1 MAQNNEY
8 DDLVSELDSSQSQ
21 QLKSADFAS
30 QGIDPEKKAESFRLS
45 EQYKVP
51 VEFVESN
58 FDSFK
63 KESSKVKDDEYD
75 SLARDYKATS
85 TFLSDVN
92 NAGLAKDDVDSLK
105 ALEDVNKKSFSEGIG
120 KSALLGLSRMN
131 ENILNIPAATYDLA
145 AYIPNLILEKSGAD
159 YRYRSTDLPWLSS
172 AFGTKDYYK
181 KTSDYYSKEVP
192 EVNSSTVELLK
203 SGKYEDAGKALAYQ
217 VATNA
222 PQQLFLL
229 TATLMGRPDVGLT
242 GIGAVATSGNIQE
255 VVESGKDPAK
265 FIPGAVAKGAVEVA
279 TEKLGTL
286 SFIEKWGG
294 SLADIAGKEGM
305 KEVWK
310 AFGKTIA
317 AGVLTE
323 GTEEVAASFASDFV
337 DYSTGYNPVTF
348 EQSLNNALN
357 SLLVGGVS
365 GGVITAPSAVMVGIQ
380 KSLEVKQAKD
390 DAQMYEDIGNGVE
403 NSKLYKRLPKK
414 MEEFVN
420 SAVKDGPLEKVYISK
435 EAFTQYFQTKNLSP
449 SEEAAKL
456 GISKEFNEA
465 METGSDIVLPMGTW
479 VTNAVGTEHY
489 KGLKEDVRFSADQ
502 MSEREHKAETEQLKS
517 EMKAQVEAAKKAE
530 DDGQEIVD
538 EVYNMLVQA
547 GVPKNEAN
555 KAAPLWRAI
564 KVVAERNGRD
574 VKQEWNKYNLKI
586 VKSEQDPTT
595 GSYMFDGQPQDDS
608 PQYDMTK
615 DENGLYKYDDIV
627 LNNIYSSIAQGEAG
641 GAVLPDG
648 RRTSSTFPEFFKNKG
663 LKKKDVLKII
673 DKHRSGVMLSEGQK
687 DTLNMLYEDA
697 IEMYKRGQF
706 FQTKDGDTLDLY
718 HGTKSKDQFSEF
730 KLNDVVGTLGR
741 GVYTSEDKDGLA
753 SIYGKNGRLIELQ
766 VKNKN
771 KIIDSSTELSE
782 QDINKIKES
791 IDPTVFKI
799 LESEDDFSGNYA
811 SFFRRLQLRVNE
823 YNSMNDASIEDQ
835 TIKAAES
842 LDIIGLR
849 TPGREVIVFD
859 PKNITNKNG
868 ASFFQTKAIKQ
879 KAEFLG
885 FDTSRVLYHGGPAK
899 ITQFKTNPK
908 GANKYLEGVYMAY
921 GKNDA
926 SRYADFAK
934 KDTGDSEIYEFY
946 PPKNLLNLDSFELVD
961 EAIVKMGLEIP
972 VLKKSK
978 QYKYN
983 PEMTNLMKMRVAVE
997 KSGVKNKDVDA
1008 VLKNKLVDAG
1018 YSGLDTSNDQIV
1030 VVFDPNNVKSTSAEF
1045 EKLGTIYNQQAGSIQ
1060 GSTSFGLNKETT
1072 ITLFKQADQSTFLHE
1087 SAHFFL
1093 EFFADIATSETAS
1106 DQAKKD
1112 WAEILNYLGV
1122 KDRSEI
1128 ETKHHEK
1135 WAETFETYLMKGEA
1149 PTPLLRK
1156 AFNTFK
1162 VWLKK
1167 VYGAAKSING
1177 IEITPAI
1184 SGVMDRMLAT
1194 DEEINDAEVR
1204 LGVTNLFKDPIAAG
1218 MNEDEA
1224 AKYKEAIEG
1233 AKIYAEAQLMEKL
1246 MDELNRKQSKQYKEK
1261 FDQYRSEYYKELT
1274 QNKIYDVISIL
1285 KSGKNIAGVTI
1296 ENAPKINRDSVVKHF
1311 GESIAQQL
1319 PKQMYSKSKGQDIYV
1334 VADMMGYFVPDQMI
1348 PDIIES
1354 APIDDVARQ
1363 KANERIK
1370 QESPELFKEPEIK
1383 GEALMALHNNKRGEL
1398 LKFEMDFLQKNY
1410 ASVFKDAIRRTVRRT
1425 PLDQEVRAQAK
1436 KIVGNMSTRDLKPH
1450 LYSRAEAK
1458 ASKEAGIKLAKGD
1471 IKGAFEAKRLEYLNY
1486 EIYKAVVEA
1495 QKDVEKTLK
1504 DFKKFDENTEDLSKK
1519 RDIDIINAAKA
1530 ILVRYGVL
1538 KGEKDSPFDYLEK
1551 VKEYDIQTYNA
1562 IEPIIAMAMEGSGN
1576 FDSINYDKF
1585 VEMKDTVLA
1594 LWDMAKNLKQ
1604 MSIDG
1609 QAVEIKQ
1616 AVDELS
1622 SQMDKHITDAP
1633 SAVKQQLTKSE
1644 KFKTKIL
1651 GAIASLR
1658 RVESWS
1664 DLMDLGSK
1672 GPFKKYI
1679 WNPVSEAVTA
1689 YRTEEKQVVAK
1700 YKEILKKYKDLF
1712 TPQVIVADRLNGFVF
1727 HDKSQ
1732 LLMAMLHTGNDSNKQ
1747 KLLRGWGWG
1756 TVDENGVLDSANFD
1770 EQVQAWQAD
1779 GTLTKR
1785 DYELMQEI
1793 WDLMETLKPGAQR
1806 AHKKMFGYYF
1816 NEITA
1821 KTIQTP
1827 FGDFRGGYVP
1837 AKVDSYT
1844 NEDQAIRQ
1852 EREDLEK
1859 NNNSFQFPTTGRGFT
1874 KARVENYAAPLL
1886 LDMNMLMSHIDGVM
1900 RFTHVEPIVKQTAR
1914 LIMNKEFRSKLSD
1927 IDSQAARETLV
1938 PWLQRTA
1945 QQKVVIPS
1953 DNGLMRALDS
1963 VAAKMRAGVAMQ
1975 LMVLNFTNA
1984 AQQVTGLAVAGA
1996 KVKPSFLLAGMKE
2009 YFLNRQQL
2017 IEIANEKSPWLKST
2031 QDQTIYE
2038 SQDAIEQILTNPST
2052 FESAQSFAKQHTYIL
2067 QLATQNFVNT
2077 IVWTG
2082 AYNQAV
2088 AQGESET
2095 EAVRSADSAVRLT
2108 QGTNNAEDISRF
2120 EVGSATYRL
2129 FTQFA
2134 GYFNMLSNLQAG
2146 EFQKLSRTVGL
2157 KKGAGRAFYLYMATM
2172 MVPAVVA
2179 QLIVKGM
2186 KGDDFDED
2194 EDGIANDLMALFFGS
2209 QFKTLT
2215 AQVPF
2220 VGTVATA
2227 AYNRF
2232 NKQQYDDRLSFSP
2245 VISVLEAGA
2254 GVPYLLYNDATK
2266 EELKKRTV
2274 KDFLN
2279 TVGVITSLPT
2289 GPLGRPIGYLMDVNE
2304 GDANPTGPVDFTR
2317 GLISGQKGE

>member
-8 DDLVSELDSSQSQ
+8 DDLVSELDSFQGQ

-30 QGIDPEKKAESFRLS
+30 QGVDPERKAESFRLS

-63 KESSKVKDDEYD
+63 KEASKVKDDEYD

-85 TFLSDVN
+85 AFLSDVN

-105 ALEDVNKKSFSEGIG
+105 ALENVNKKSFGEGMG

-131 ENILNIPAATYDLA
+131 ESILNIPAATYDLA
-145 AYIPNLILEKSGAD
+145 FYIPNWALEKAGSE
-159 YRYRSTDLPWLSS
+159 YRYKSTDLPWLSS
-172 AFGTKDYYK
+172 AFGAKDYYK

-192 EVNSSTVELLK
+192 EVSANTVELLK

-217 VATNA
+217 VAANS
-222 PQQLFLL
+222 PQQLFILA
-229 TATLMGRPDVGLT
+229 ATLMGRPDVGLA

-279 TEKLGTL
+279 TEKFGTL

-294 SLADIAGKEGM
+294 SLAEIAGKEGY
-305 KEVWK
+305 KEVMK
-310 AFGKTIA
+310 SFGKTIA

-323 GTEEVAASFASDFV
+323 GTEEVAASFANDFV

-365 GGVITAPSAVMVGIQ
+365 GGVITAPSAMMVGIQ

-390 DAQMYEDIGNGVE
+390 DVQMYEDIGNGVE

-414 MEEFVN
+414 MEEFLN
-420 SAVKDGPLEKVYISK
+420 GAVKDGPIEKVYISK
-435 EAFTQYFQTKNLSP
+435 EAFTQYFQTKSLSP
-449 SEEAAKL
+449 GEEAAKL

-502 MSEREHKAETEQLKS
+502 MSEREHKAETEQLKL

-538 EVYNMLVQA
+538 EVYTMLVQA
-547 GVPKNEAN
+547 GAPKNEAN

-564 KVVAERNGRD
+564 KVIAERNGRD

-595 GSYMFDGQPQDDS
+595 GSYMFDGQPQEDG
-608 PQYDMTK
+608 PNYDMTK

-627 LNNIYSSIAQGEAG
+627 LNNIYSAVSQGEASQIITKT
-641 GAVLPDG
+641 DG
-648 RRTSSTFPEFFKNKG
+648 SFSKTGSTFPEFFKNKG

-673 DKHRSGVMLSEGQK
+673 EKHKSGAMLSEGQK

-706 FQTKDGDTLDLY
+706 FQTKKGKFETQYDAETESIVIDNDEVKAVGIIQSQEEYLEDFVNGPYKKKIKIEKLGLTGLEKIFSIELIDVDQSQRRSGVGTEAVTSLEESASTMGSDVVVLNASPIDTMNKTKELPGLIKFY
-718 HGTKSKDQFSEF
+718 ESLGYKVIRKSKE
-730 KLNDVVGTLGR
+730 NA
-741 GVYTSEDKDGLA
+741 EM
-753 SIYGKNGRLIELQ
+753 
-766 VKNKN
+766 
-771 KIIDSSTELSE
+771 
-782 QDINKIKES
+782 
-791 IDPTVFKI
+791 FKI
-799 LESEDDFSGNYA
+799 LDKPKI
-811 SFFRRLQLRVNE
+811 
-823 YNSMNDASIEDQ
+823 YNQS
-835 TIKAAES
+835 KA
-842 LDIIGLR
+842 
-849 TPGREVIVFD
+849 T
-859 PKNITNKNG
+859 
-868 ASFFQTKAIKQ
+868 KQ
-879 KAEFLG
+879 KAEELG

-934 KDTGDSEIYEFY
+934 RDTGGSEIYEFY

-961 EAIVKMGLEIP
+961 EAIIKMGLEIP
-972 VLKKSK
+972 ALSKSK
-978 QYKYN
+978 KYKYN
-983 PEMTNLMKMRVAVE
+983 PEMTNLMKMRVAIE

-1008 VLKNKLVDAG
+1008 VLKNKLVNAG
-1018 YSGLDTSNDQIV
+1018 YSGLDTNNDQIV
-1030 VVFDPNNVKSTSAEF
+1030 VVFDPNNVKSTSADF
-1045 EKLGTIYNQQAGSIQ
+1045 EKLGTIYNQQSSAIQ
-1060 GSTSFGLNKETT
+1060 GSTAFGLNRETI
-1072 ITLFKQADQSTFLHE
+1072 ITLFKKADQSTFLHE

-1112 WAEILNYLGV
+1112 WAEILSYLGV

-1135 WAETFETYLMKGEA
+1135 WAETFETYLLKGEA

-1167 VYGAAKSING
+1167 IYGAAKSING
-1177 IEITPAI
+1177 IEITPEI

-1233 AKIYAEAQLMEKL
+1233 ARIYAEAQLMEKL

-1285 KSGKNIAGVTI
+1285 KSGKNIAGVVI
-1296 ENAPKINRDSVVKHF
+1296 ENAPKINRGSVVKHF

-1370 QESPELFKEPEIK
+1370 QESPELFKEPKIK

-1398 LKFEMDFLQKNY
+1398 LKFEMEFLQKNY

-1425 PLDQEVRAQAK
+1425 PLDQEVRTQAK

-1471 IKGAFEAKRLEYLNY
+1471 IRGAFESKRLEYLNY
-1486 EIYKAVVEA
+1486 EIYKATVEA
-1495 QKDVEKTLK
+1495 EKDVEKTLK

-1519 RDIDIINAAKA
+1519 RDIDIINAVKA

-1538 KGEKDSPFDYLEK
+1538 KGDKDSPFDYLSK
-1551 VKEYDIQTYNA
+1551 VKDYDIQTYNA

-1576 FDSINYDKF
+1576 FNSINYDKF

-1594 LWDMAKNLKQ
+1594 LWDMAKNLKE
-1604 MSIDG
+1604 MSVDG

-1622 SQMDKHITDAP
+1622 FQIDKHITEAP
-1633 SAVKQQLTKSE
+1633 SAIKQQLTKTE

-1651 GAIASLR
+1651 GAVAALR

-1664 DLMDLGSK
+1664 DLMDLGVK

-1679 WNPVSEAVTA
+1679 WNPISEAVTA
-1689 YRTEEKQVVAK
+1689 YRTEKKQVVIK
-1700 YKEILKKYKDLF
+1700 YKDILKKYEDLL
-1712 TPQVIVADRLNGFVF
+1712 TSEVVVADRLNGFIF

-1732 LLMAMLHTGNDSNKQ
+1732 LIMAMLHTGNDSNKQ

-1770 EQVQAWQAD
+1770 EQVQVWQAD

-1874 KARVENYAAPLL
+1874 KARIENYAAPLL

-1927 IDSQAARETLV
+1927 IDSQAAREILV
-1938 PWLQRTA
+1938 PWLQRSA

-1975 LMVLNFTNA
+1975 FMVLNFTNA

-2009 YFLNRQQL
+2009 YFLNRRQL
-2017 IEIANEKSPWLKST
+2017 IEIANEKSPWLKSI

-2067 QLATQNFVNT
+2067 QSATQNFVNT

-2095 EAVRSADSAVRLT
+2095 EAIRSADSAVRLT

-2172 MVPAVVA
+2172 MAPAVVA

-2209 QFKTLT
+2209 QFKALT